1 MQGTTTM
8 NSPNTEILHP
18 LAEQWT
24 KLFKAVTLYGWMAL
38 NCVSTLAVHLA
49 VAVCVLHW
57 RVGSDPG
64 CVTGLAQNCHSSRVL
79 VQATLHLHANTSH

>member
-1 MQGTTTM
+1 
-8 NSPNTEILHP
+8 
-18 LAEQWT
+18 
-24 KLFKAVTLYGWMAL
+24 MAL
-38 NCVSTLAVHLA
+38 NRVSMLAVHLA